1 MKKNGT
7 VGPELYTFDN
17 HNPGGS
23 EKGAQETLSAL
34 VRQAKVF
41 ALHGNRPQWPKGE
54 EFLRRKNSFLEFKV
68 QR

>member
-23 EKGAQETLSAL
+23 EKDAQETLSAF
-34 VRQAKVF
+34 VRQAEAF
-41 ALHGNRPQWPKGE
+41 ALHRNRPQRPKGE

-68 QR
+68 RK